1 MLAYKKMNKVA
12 RQEKKYL
19 IGTEEAYK
27 LNHYLSQLLIKDKHN
42 GINGYIVRSLYFD
55 TLYDKDFKEKED
67 GIELRRKIRLRIYNP
82 DDDFAILEMK
92 QKQGMYQLKRS
103 LKITR
108 DEAYELIK
116 RNYSVLL
123 NHKEDF
129 AEECYGIMNMQCY
142 IPRTIVQYNRKAFI
156 AKENNIR
163 ITFDSNIIATETCF
177 DLFDKKLNM
186 YPVFNKDNTVLE
198 VKYNGFLLQYIKDM
212 LENVG
217 KSELSVSKYCL
228 ARTVTLKYLYM

>member
-1 MLAYKKMNKVA
+1 MLD
-12 RQEKKYL
+12 
-19 IGTEEAYK
+19 I
-27 LNHYLSQLLIKDKHN
+27 S
-42 GINGYIVRSLYFD
+42 S
-55 TLYDKDFKEKED
+55 
-67 GIELRRKIRLRIYNP
+67 P
-82 DDDFAILEMK
+82 AI
-92 QKQGMYQLKRS
+92 
-103 LKITR
+103 
-108 DEAYELIK
+108 
-116 RNYSVLL
+116 
-123 NHKEDF
+123 
-129 AEECYGIMNMQCY
+129 Y
-142 IPRTIVQYNRKAFI
+142 IPAIFISLVFFLAVFI

-212 LENVG
+212 LENVS